1 MNKFSNRFKNI
12 SGDKKLNIFEKLLWF
27 IISFIN
33 IHHNS
38 LIDKRIKFKK
48 YIIKNKYKIKI
59 DKFENASPIRI
70 MCNLFWQSINW
81 SEINNIFNKKV
92 QILEIGCGN
101 GRYYEFLKKIS
112 SNNNLIYSGLD
123 IKKKN
128 FVESKNKRFILDTAD
143 NINKYLDNCNFLI
156 TQSAIEHFE
165 NDLLFFQKISFFT
178 NKTKKKFLQIHLFPS
193 ESCLYTYLFHGYRH
207 YNFGMISKLINSFDE
222 KHQFTVFGIGSK
234 NLNKIVFNKI
244 TLKRILNLNIK
255 TINFFDLKNSI
266 DKDNKI
272 NDLNKSSFYALIITK
287 NFEIKKLIN

>member
-81 SEINNIFNKKV
+81 SEINNIFKQKV

-128 FVESKNKRFILDTAD
+128 FVESKNKRF
-143 NINKYLDNCNFLI
+143 
-156 TQSAIEHFE
+156 
-165 NDLLFFQKISFFT
+165 
-178 NKTKKKFLQIHLFPS
+178 
-193 ESCLYTYLFHGYRH
+193 
-207 YNFGMISKLINSFDE
+207 
-222 KHQFTVFGIGSK
+222 
-234 NLNKIVFNKI
+234 
-244 TLKRILNLNIK
+244 
-255 TINFFDLKNSI
+255 
-266 DKDNKI
+266 
-272 NDLNKSSFYALIITK
+272 
-287 NFEIKKLIN
+287 